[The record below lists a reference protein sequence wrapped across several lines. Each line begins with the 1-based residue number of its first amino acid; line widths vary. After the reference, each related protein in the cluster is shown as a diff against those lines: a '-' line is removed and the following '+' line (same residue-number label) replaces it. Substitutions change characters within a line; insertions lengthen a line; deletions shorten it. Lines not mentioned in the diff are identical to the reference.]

1 MAEVI
6 QLTQRRTQRA
16 DQRADRWTAAQ
27 APDVAP
33 TTLYFDLASPYT
45 YLVAERIE
53 RRVGDAVWRPAEL
66 PQRVPHG
73 GELAAE
79 AQRRAHALR
88 MPLVWPE
95 RFPSRVPTAMRVATY
110 AHEQGCGPAFAI
122 AAGRLAFCGGF
133 DVEDPEIIAEAAA
146 AAGLDVD
153 GALAAARDPRRDHQI
168 GMAGRSVGHAG
179 GALLPALEHERR
191 LYCGEPHIT
200 AWLAQGAGAV
210 ARPGVS

>member
-6 QLTQRRTQRA
+6 QLTQRRSERA
-16 DQRADRWTAAQ
+16 ALQVPIA
-27 APDVAP
+27 AP

-45 YLVAERIE
+45 YLVAERVE
-53 RRVGDAVWRPAEL
+53 RRVGDALWRPAMLTAPLERGEEL
-66 PQRVPHG
+66 V
-73 GELAAE
+73 AE

-88 MPLVWPE
+88 MPLVWPD

-110 AHEQGCGPAFAI
+110 ANEQGCASSFAI

-133 DVEDPEIIAEAAA
+133 DVEDPDILAEAAA

-153 GALAAARDPRRDHQI
+153 GALVAARDPRRDHQI

-179 GALLPALEHERR
+179 GTLLPALEHERR

-200 AWLAQGAGAV
+200 AWLSQLGGVA

>member
-6 QLTQRRTQRA
+6 QLTQRRPRRA
-16 DQRADRWTAAQ
+16 VPQALDTTAPA
-27 APDVAP
+27 
-33 TTLYFDLASPYT
+33 TLYFDLASPFT

-53 RRVGDAVWRPAEL
+53 RRVGAALWRPATL
-66 PQRVPHG
+66 PQPQAR
-73 GELAAE
+73 GEAVLAA
-79 AQRRAHALR
+79 AQRRAQALR

-110 AHEQGCGPAFAI
+110 ANEHGCCSAFAV

-133 DVEDPEIIAEAAA
+133 DLEDPEILAEAAA

-153 GALAAARDPRRDHQI
+153 GALGAAREPRRDHQI

-179 GALLPALEHERR
+179 GTMLPALEHERR

-200 AWLAQGAGAV
+200 AWLSQAAGAV
-210 ARPGVS
+210 ARPGAS